1 MTRLPTSG
9 LKKYPTMN
17 DVAVAVGVHPTTVS
31 LALRSHPSIPLTTRT
46 RILNAVREIGYIRD
60 PLLDAFNFH
69 RCSKHTSKQSPSI
82 AFVADTN
89 STAYF
94 DGAAYH
100 PLVYEGVR
108 AVADPQ
114 HLSLEVFEL
123 GKNGLTPGRLNTIL
137 TSRGITGILLS
148 TFTLAT
154 KEIELDWGNFSTVK
168 IESHHLLPQIDVV
181 SNDQC
186 QAARLCM
193 RKLREF
199 GYRRIGLATALD
211 DESRLQDNFSS
222 GLLVEQA
229 DMPASECV
237 PPLLFKRAGVAEV
250 AAHMAAWVKENDV
263 DVIMTNWNEF
273 FREASWL
280 TAEGIRFPTHPPLN
294 IPRDVAFA
302 SLDAPADRPQVAGIV
317 QNHRLVGMRA
327 MEHLEVLVKTYQRG
341 APKNPSGTYVPG
353 YWRNGVTAPKKKVR
367 RKCVQ
372 GASL

>member
-1 MTRLPTSG
+1 MNRRTNIG

-17 DVAVAVGVHPTTVS
+17 DVAAAVGVHATTVS
-31 LALRSHPSIPLTTRT
+31 LALRSHPSIPLATRT

-60 PLLDAFNFH
+60 PMLDAFNYH
-69 RCSKHTSKQSPSI
+69 RCCMHTSKQSPSI
-82 AFVADTN
+82 AFVADAN
-89 STAYF
+89 SSPF
-94 DGAAYH
+94 FGGLSYH

-114 HLSLEVFEL
+114 HLSLEVFSL
-123 GKNGLTPGRLNTIL
+123 GTNGLTPSRLNTIL

-148 TFTLAT
+148 TFTQKT
-154 KEIELDWGNFSTVK
+154 KDLELDWGNFSAVK

-193 RKLREF
+193 RKLRQL

-211 DESRLQDNFSS
+211 DESRLQDNFST

-229 DMPASECV
+229 EMPADEGV
-237 PPLLFKRAGVAEV
+237 PPLLFKRTDVTEI
-250 AAHMAAWVKENDV
+250 AAHLAAWVKDQKV
-263 DVIMTNWNEF
+263 DVIMTNWSEF
-273 FREASWL
+273 FRQAAWS
-280 TAEGIRFPTHPPLN
+280 TAEGIRLPTSPPLH

-302 SLDAPADRPQVAGIV
+302 SLDAPTDRPQVAGIV

-327 MEHLEVLVKTYQRG
+327 MEHLDVLVKTYQRG
-341 APKNPSGTYVPG
+341 APSNPSGTYVPG
-353 YWRNGVTAPKKKVR
+353 YWRDGETVPRKATR
-367 RKCVQ
+367 R
-372 GASL
+372 

>member
-1 MTRLPTSG
+1 MIRRPSIG

-31 LALRSHPSIPLTTRT
+31 LALRSHPSIPLATRT

-60 PLLDAFNFH
+60 PLLDAFNYH
-69 RCSKHTSKQSPSI
+69 RCCMHTSKQSPSI
-82 AFVADTN
+82 AFVADAN
-89 STAYF
+89 SAPF
-94 DGAAYH
+94 FNGSSYH

-114 HLSLEVFEL
+114 HLSLEIFNL
-123 GKNGLTPGRLNTIL
+123 GVNGLTPGRLNTIL
-137 TSRGITGILLS
+137 TSRGITGVLLS

-154 KEIELDWGNFSTVK
+154 KNIELDWDHFSTVK

-193 RKLREF
+193 RKLRQL

-211 DESRLQDNFSS
+211 DESRLQDNFST
-222 GLLVEQA
+222 GVLVEQA
-229 DMPASECV
+229 ELPESECV
-237 PPLLFKRAGVAEV
+237 QPLLFKRASVAEV
-250 AAHMAAWVKENDV
+250 AARLAAWVRENNV

-273 FREASWL
+273 FREASWM
-280 TAEGIRFPTHPPLN
+280 TAEGIRFPTNPPLH

-302 SLDAPADRPQVAGIV
+302 SLDAPVDRPQVAGIV

-353 YWRNGVTAPKKKVR
+353 YWRDGATVPKKIVR
-367 RKCVQ
+367 RARVA
-372 GASL
+372 GVSL

>member
-9 LKKYPTMN
+9 QKKYPTMN
-17 DVAVAVGVHPTTVS
+17 DVAAVVGVHPTTVS
-31 LALRSHPSIPLTTRT
+31 LALRSHPSIPLATRT

-60 PLLDAFNFH
+60 PLLDAFNYH

-82 AFVADTN
+82 AFVADSN
-89 STAYF
+89 SAPYF
-94 DGAAYH
+94 NGSAYH
-100 PLVYEGVR
+100 PFVYEGVR

-114 HLSLEVFEL
+114 HLSLEIFSL
-123 GKNGLTPGRLNTIL
+123 GNNGLTPNRLNTIL

-154 KEIELDWGNFSTVK
+154 KDIELDWGNFSTVK

-193 RKLREF
+193 RKLREA

-211 DESRLQDNFSS
+211 DETRLQDNFSS
-222 GLLVEQA
+222 GVLVEQA
-229 DMPASECV
+229 ELPAAECV
-237 PPLLFKRAGVAEV
+237 PPLLFKRAEITEIATRI
-250 AAHMAAWVKENDV
+250 ATWVKENDV

-273 FREASWL
+273 FREATWL
-280 TAEGIRFPTHPPLN
+280 TAEGIRFPTNPPLH

-302 SLDAPADRPQVAGIV
+302 SLDAPADRPQIAGIV

-353 YWRNGVTAPKKKVR
+353 YWRDGATAPKKVAR
-367 RKCVQ
+367 RTRVQ
-372 GASL
+372 GATL

>member
-1 MTRLPTSG
+1 MS
-9 LKKYPTMN
+9 
-17 DVAVAVGVHPTTVS
+17 DVAIAVGVHPTTVS
-31 LALRSHPSIPLTTRT
+31 LALRSHPSIPLVTRT

-82 AFVADTN
+82 AFIADAN
-89 STAYF
+89 SAPFF

-123 GKNGLTPGRLNTIL
+123 GKNGLTPSRLNTIL
-137 TSRGITGILLS
+137 SSRGITGILLS

-154 KEIELDWGNFSTVK
+154 QDIELDWRNFSTVK

-211 DESRLQDNFSS
+211 DESRLQDNFGS
-222 GLLVEQA
+222 GFLVEQA
-229 DMPASECV
+229 DLPEAECV

-250 AAHMAAWVKENDV
+250 AARLAEWVKENDV

-280 TAEGIRFPTHPPLN
+280 TAEGIRFPTHPPLH

-341 APKNPSGTYVPG
+341 APANPSGTYVPG
-353 YWRNGVTAPKKKVR
+353 FWRDGATVPKKTVR
-367 RKCVQ
+367 RARVQ